1 MRGLEV
7 WMLFKGGFGGRGE
20 GNYLVEVL
28 QDKYQCLLDVN
39 MKEFKTACYFSQ
51 GKEPMKENKP
61 TYQ

>member
-1 MRGLEV
+1 
-7 WMLFKGGFGGRGE
+7 MLFKGGFGGRGE